1 VEAAVYFCCL
11 EALQNVS
18 KYARAAR
25 VEVRLR
31 SEPSAVV
38 FEVEDDWVG
47 FDPATVGLNSTGL
60 QGIEDRLSALGGSLR
75 VRSAPGS
82 GTTLVG
88 RVPLEG

>member
-1 VEAAVYFCCL
+1 MEAAVYFCCL

-38 FEVEDDWVG
+38 FEVED
-47 FDPATVGLNSTGL
+47 
-60 QGIEDRLSALGGSLR
+60 RLSALGGSLR